1 MPSLK
6 SRSEKPV
13 STKPQAEKPSRKR
26 DILLAALDCFDSTGV
41 ELATIG
47 DIQRLAGCSVGSLYH
62 HFHSKE
68 GVAEALWLTLIE
80 DFNEG
85 MLRRMKKAKDGQSAV
100 RSVVAG
106 YVAWSVKQPKSMRYL
121 HARDIDFS
129 PAGSARKKEL
139 LEQYIQGVFA
149 IFAPFVRSGELAE
162 LPLHAYVP
170 LISGPIEAYVR
181 RWLAGEAPSPRQVEA
196 LFAQAAWNAV
206 KGSGH

>member
-1 MPSLK
+1 MQTPK
-6 SRSEKPV
+6 IR
-13 STKPQAEKPSRKR
+13 TGKPQSGKPQSEKPSRKR

-41 ELATIG
+41 ELTTIG

-80 DFNEG
+80 DFNDA
-85 MLRRMKKAKDGQSAV
+85 MLRRMKKAKDGQAAV
-100 RSVVAG
+100 CSVVAG
-106 YVAWSVKQPKSMRYL
+106 YVAWSVKQPRSMRYL
-121 HARDIDFS
+121 HARDIAFS
-129 PAGSARKKEL
+129 TAGSTRKKEL
-139 LEQYIQGVFA
+139 LDHYIQGVFG

-206 KGSGH
+206 KGSGY